1 MEYSYRVKIIKNK
14 RSKFVARELKIFTG
28 VFGTIKALKLKL
40 MEEMDTLV
48 PPTLDFQLGYFS
60 GKQSKKHWLIE
71 EGDLKEMYAK
81 DSKKSI
87 FLWCDRAEEQSKEI
101 KRKRSSSHDN
111 SSKSKR
117 IEIDENLEET
127 AERIREVHGD
137 KFSYSQYRIWAR
149 LVKTGMFKDISVV
162 PPIPALQGTPQPPK
176 RVQNESLKD
185 VIAGAAVTFVNA
197 MRTPDYSSS
206 SVKAQNSVVINAQ
219 SSPPKAVPNVDMTA
233 GISPCRATELRM
245 KKLKELRELQ
255 QLLESKILNEAELT
269 EQKAIVLESL
279 RKLKQ

>member
-1 MEYSYRVKIIKNK
+1 MSKKEKNVSTSVIRTISLIRYYSTGALDQGVRIIEVALYSYRVKIINKNK
-14 RSKFVARELKIFTG
+14 RSEFVTRELKTFTG

-48 PPTLDFQLGYFS
+48 PPSLDFQLGYFS
-60 GKQSKKHWLIE
+60 GKQHWLIE

-101 KRKRSSSHDN
+101 KRKRSSSHDS

-117 IEIDENLEET
+117 VELDEDLEET
-127 AERIREVHGD
+127 AERIGEVHGD
-137 KFSYSQYRIWAR
+137 KLFYSQYRIWAR
-149 LVKTGMFKDISVV
+149 LVKTGMFKDISIV

-176 RVQNESLKD
+176 RVHNESLKD
-185 VIAGAAVTFVNA
+185 VIAGATVSFVNA
-197 MRTPDYSSS
+197 MRTPDYSNS

-219 SSPPKAVPNVDMTA
+219 SSPPKAVPNVDMAA
-233 GISPCRATELRM
+233 GP
-245 KKLKELRELQ
+245 
-255 QLLESKILNEAELT
+255 
-269 EQKAIVLESL
+269 
-279 RKLKQ
+279 

>member
-1 MEYSYRVKIIKNK
+1 MEYSYRVKIINKNK
-14 RSKFVARELKIFTG
+14 RSEFVTRELKTFTG
-28 VFGTIKALKLKL
+28 VFETIKALKLKL

-87 FLWCDRAEEQSKEI
+87 FLWCYRAEEQSKEI
-101 KRKRSSSHDN
+101 KRKRSLSHDN

-117 IEIDENLEET
+117 IEIDEDLEET

-197 MRTPDYSSS
+197 MRTPDYSNS

-219 SSPPKAVPNVDMTA
+219 SSPVPNVDMTA

-255 QLLESKILNEAELT
+255 QLLESKILNEAEFT